1 MHNDTF
7 HITDALE
14 DLLDKERAAILDG
27 ALMDMGRIAREK
39 EMLLG
44 HHDLTAPDRK
54 TLDRLRRKADR
65 NQQLLAAAIRGVRTV
80 TARLNT
86 LRNGPGEMN
95 TYDRTGQRSTLGGKP
110 KGALQHRA

>member
-44 HHDLTAPDRK
+44 H
-54 TLDRLRRKADR
+54 
-65 NQQLLAAAIRGVRTV
+65 QIG
-80 TARLNT
+80 
-86 LRNGPGEMN
+86 
-95 TYDRTGQRSTLGGKP
+95 
-110 KGALQHRA
+110 RAHV